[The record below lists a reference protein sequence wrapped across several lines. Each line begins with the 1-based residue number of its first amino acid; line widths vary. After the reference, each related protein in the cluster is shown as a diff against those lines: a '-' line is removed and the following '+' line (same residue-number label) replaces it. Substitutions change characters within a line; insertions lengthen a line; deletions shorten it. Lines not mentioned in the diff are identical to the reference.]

1 VVISSERMRRD
12 CSRDRKTQTR
22 GEKQSHKGGMER
34 CVVSRCRTGCN
45 AGSGELCTAGG
56 GFVTSWWLKE
66 KSDGR
71 IRWPVD
77 VSQFN
82 RSVNKQI
89 ASLLDSGRVEGS
101 TVETGRGGPGG
112 MDGQGPGAAARA
124 HAECPGAQRWLMQ
137 AVRRAE
143 SRRVGTL
150 ARRAGQ
156 LVRGAW
162 ASWQLAGANWGC
174 SQAAVSGPSVR
185 QRASSL
191 STVYPNKTSALHLG
205 SVLARRPE
213 VQTWHHFVLK

>member
-1 VVISSERMRRD
+1 VCRVEVQDGVQCWFWRAVHCGWWVCHQLVVEGEVGWENPMAGGRQSVQSISQQTD
-12 CSRDRKTQTR
+12 CQFAGQWASRGFEGRDRAR
-22 GEKQSHKGGMER
+22 G
-34 CVVSRCRTGCN
+34 
-45 AGSGELCTAGG
+45 A
-56 GFVTSWWLKE
+56 
-66 KSDGR
+66 
-71 IRWPVD
+71 
-77 VSQFN
+77 
-82 RSVNKQI
+82 
-89 ASLLDSGRVEGS
+89 
-101 TVETGRGGPGG
+101 GG

-124 HAECPGAQRWLMQ
+124 HAEFPGAQRWLMQ

-174 SQAAVSGPSVR
+174 SQGAVSGPSVR

-191 STVYPNKTSALHLG
+191 YPNKTSALHLG

-213 VQTWHHFVLK
+213 VQTWRHFVLK